1 MVWLGLKV
9 PPSAMSQLSTSYSAS
24 FNNFSVLPCVLFL
37 KKNFVV
43 GFQSM
48 GGILIMPLSPFRR
61 SISWEVKQFRQRRI
75 VKKAA
80 KFPRAIKLRLTEEI
94 SKTRFKG
101 NLHKRLVEMSLN
113 VSRLFHCWYFSPSF
127 DGILPYK
134 FENKT
139 DFHGEGAKEMQ
150 KRF

>member
-9 PPSAMSQLSTSYSAS
+9 PPSAMSQTL
-24 FNNFSVLPCVLFL
+24 NFIQRKFQQLLGLTLCFVL